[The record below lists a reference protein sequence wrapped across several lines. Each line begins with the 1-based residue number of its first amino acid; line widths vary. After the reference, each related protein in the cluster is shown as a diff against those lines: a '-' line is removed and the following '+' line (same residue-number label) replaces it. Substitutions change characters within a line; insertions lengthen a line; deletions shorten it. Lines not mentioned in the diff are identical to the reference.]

1 MDQSKRDRKRE
12 RERKPMCLRQE
23 DDNEE
28 AESSRRESS
37 KFIVYRLDRPTKKKR
52 GRNVEEEK

>member
-1 MDQSKRDRKRE
+1 MDQSERE

-28 AESSRRESS
+28 GESSRREQESS
-37 KFIVYRLDRPTKKKR
+37 IVYRF
-52 GRNVEEEK
+52 

>member
-1 MDQSKRDRKRE
+1 MDQSKRDRE
-12 RERKPMCLRQE
+12 REKKRKPICQE

-28 AESSRRESS
+28 GESSRREQESS